1 MSTQHKAEIHTL
13 ETESWRCV
21 VDMPVYKP
29 KMKNDDPVYH
39 NGALHWICALKD
51 GSKAILSFD
60 MEEERFGF
68 YSIPSQPSQ
77 QGIVLE
83 IGVLGG
89 CLFVYVPLDVDPRLL
104 DIWMMKDYGACESW
118 TKLFRIDTT
127 NGQQSNRIY
136 FRYRNFR
143 SLIYLNNSA
152 LLIING
158 DGDELAYYD
167 ESKVLRFKHLKF
179 RGTITKFAAI
189 VHTPSFIS
197 LKDIVTAGN
206 VEVLNVNSRYVRT
219 LFLQ

>member
-1 MSTQHKAEIHTL
+1 
-13 ETESWRCV
+13 
-21 VDMPVYKP
+21 
-29 KMKNDDPVYH
+29 
-39 NGALHWICALKD
+39 
-51 GSKAILSFD
+51 

-68 YSIPSQPSQ
+68 YPIPSQPSQ
-77 QGIVLE
+77 QGIALE

-89 CLFVYVPLDVDPRLL
+89 CLCVYIRLDVDPRLL
-104 DIWMMKDYGACESW
+104 DIWMMKDYGVCESS

-143 SLIYLNNSA
+143 PLIYLNNSA

-158 DGDELAYYD
+158 DGDELACYD
-167 ESKVLRFKHLKF
+167 ESRVLRFKHLKF
-179 RGTITKFAAI
+179 CGTITKFAAI

-206 VEVLNVNSRYVRT
+206 VEIPRQNLCLVRH
-219 LFLQ
+219 